1 MGLAALDCSF
11 CSMDL
16 LLLMLNHRLHLHNR
30 SGFELLY
37 YINALG
43 VPMSANQGATETTAT
58 AARCTKSK
66 NAVEATVCLQQCLTR
81 HYAVCRTY

>member
-43 VPMSANQGATETTAT
+43 VPMSA
-58 AARCTKSK
+58 TKELLNNSDRRPLHQ
-66 NAVEATVCLQQCLTR
+66 V
-81 HYAVCRTY
+81 